1 MTLTFDSDS
10 YAALLSRYRPKAIAN
25 EEENAAA
32 LALAEELEHRS
43 PRSPEEEALLN
54 LLTILIERFE
64 EEHYPIPEG
73 TPQSI
78 LLHLLEA
85 RELKQEA
92 LVGLLG
98 SRGVVSEIVN
108 GKRGIGKN
116 QAKVLAEFFHVDVS
130 LFI

>member
-10 YAALLSRYRPKAIAN
+10 YAALLTRYRPKAIVT
-25 EEENAAA
+25 EEENEAAV
-32 LALAEELEHRS
+32 ALAEELEHCS
-43 PRSPEEEALLN
+43 PRSPEEEALLD

-73 TPQSI
+73 TPQSMV
-78 LLHLLEA
+78 LHLLEA

-92 LVGLLG
+92 LVGVVG

-108 GKRGIGKN
+108 GKRGISKN
-116 QAKVLAEFFHVDVS
+116 QAKMLAEFF
-130 LFI
+130 